1 MHISPPGY
9 TGLAEVAPGKVNIVL
24 VVRLEDVRGQDL
36 HKFYETSV
44 LKNPLRV
51 GLLGSARPCEKVRSV
66 DSLAFSVSP
75 PSCGGLLL
83 VGDATGFIDPFTG
96 EGIYLSL
103 RSAQLACETLT
114 KAFALGD
121 FSLAVLNEYERRRRK
136 ENEKK
141 YKLSRLLQGILY
153 RPALCKK
160 VTRVLSQ
167 NPDLSARLVGVIGD
181 YIDPEKLVSPG
192 FLWSLLLGALGKQQ
206 T

>member
-1 MHISPPGY
+1 
-9 TGLAEVAPGKVNIVL
+9 
-24 VVRLEDVRGQDL
+24 VVRPEDLEGRDPHQ
-36 HKFYETSV
+36 FYETSV
-44 LKNPLRV
+44 LNNPLRA

-66 DSLAFSVSP
+66 DSLAFSVRP

-114 KAFALGD
+114 EAFALGD

-141 YKLSRLLQGILY
+141 YRLSRVLQGILY

-167 NPDLSARLVGVIGD
+167 NSDLSARLVGVIGD
-181 YIDPEKLVSPG
+181 YLDPEELVSPG
-192 FLWSLLLGALGKQQ
+192 FIWALLLGALGKRQ
-206 T
+206 TGF